1 MNRLDA
7 GRMRREWRTL
17 DAMIALTCRGC
28 RHAGRSGGRRAL
40 CPACAE
46 LRAYAEQRLLRCPF
60 GDDKPTCN
68 NCRVHCYRP
77 EMRQRVRE
85 VMIFAGPR
93 MLLRHPVLALLHL
106 VVDERRPAPPK
117 PARRAPANS
126 PRSGLDGAN
135 ETPEAGVTP

>member
-17 DAMIALTCRGC
+17 AGDDRDHLPRPRARAVRRGG
-28 RHAGRSGGRRAL
+28 AGRS

-68 NCRVHCYRP
+68 NCQVHCYRP
-77 EMRQRVRE
+77 EMRERVRE

-106 VVDERRPAPPK
+106 VVDERRPAPAK
-117 PARRAPANS
+117 PVRGRHGSAERRGRRQGAP
-126 PRSGLDGAN
+126 GTGA
-135 ETPEAGVTP
+135 VSR

>member
-1 MNRLDA
+1 MNRLEQ
-7 GRMRREWRTL
+7 GRLRREWRTL
-17 DAMIALTCRGC
+17 DAIIAIACRG
-28 RHAGRSGGRRAL
+28 RNHERAPGGRRAL

-60 GDDKPTCN
+60 GEGKPTCN
-68 NCRVHCYRP
+68 NCQVHCYRP

-93 MLLRHPVLALLHL
+93 MLLHHPVLALLHL

-117 PARRAPANS
+117 PTRTPAN
-126 PRSGLDGAN
+126 PP
-135 ETPEAGVTP
+135 TPEPVREIPSP